1 MECYKGA
8 ANHNVPGATTKFVY
22 LFDKESKWA
31 ENIDWLVEKS
41 NEENDEACYQLA
53 LLVALEYSIDTTHR
67 NLEPFK
73 DKNSN
78 DLLNL
83 YIKLLERAETLG
95 NIREGFILAQYFE
108 DDFFLSSYLILVS
121 KLII

>member
-8 ANHNVPGATTKFVY
+8 ANRNVPGATTKFVY
-22 LFDKESKWA
+22 LVDKESKWT

-41 NEENDEACYQLA
+41 KEENDEACYQLA

-83 YIKLLERAETLG
+83 CIKLLERAETLG
-95 NIREGFILAQYFE
+95 NISAGFILAQYFE
-108 DDFFLSSYLILVS
+108 DDFFKSSYLILVS